1 MNENHIIQK
10 VDNNR
15 WKQAQEFELK
25 FARMTIESDD
35 DWNQWWTEKFDGYSI
50 CEKICENK
58 NFNNLIQ
65 IN

>member
-15 WKQAQEFELK
+15 WKLAQEFELK

-35 DWNQWWTEKFDGYSI
+35 DWNQWWYEKFDRFSI
-50 CEKICENK
+50 HYKRH
-58 NFNNLIQ
+58 FANLIQ
-65 IN
+65 MN